1 MAKRRPTD
9 HGRITTLSSEA
20 NHYGSSKTKE
30 TAKIGRLSLL
40 PSLCTMLLAMV
51 IRTDYG
57 HPDRAFF
64 QKFETFGLGQTNWAE
79 ILWGIWGISGQ
90 TISTILA
97 PWVPCPWESVAG
109 SFSYKKLWFLGLKHI
124 TPKYS
129 QNKIW
134 AVKNL
139 GNNVRTS
146 VFGDWKCYRN

>member
-1 MAKRRPTD
+1 MCN
-9 HGRITTLSSEA
+9 SEFVFS
-20 NHYGSSKTKE
+20 N
-30 TAKIGRLSLL
+30 RFF
-40 PSLCTMLLAMV
+40 CWMDV
-51 IRTDYG
+51 VTDYG

-64 QKFETFGLGQTNWAE
+64 QKFETFGLGQTNWAD

-97 PWVPCPWESVAG
+97 LWVPCSWESVAG
-109 SFSYKKLWFLGLKHI
+109 SLSYKKLWFLGLKFT

-139 GNNVRTS
+139 RNNVRTS
-146 VFGDWKCYRN
+146 VFGGVSNHCSMVPQWGCGGKGPARVSEHCSVSG